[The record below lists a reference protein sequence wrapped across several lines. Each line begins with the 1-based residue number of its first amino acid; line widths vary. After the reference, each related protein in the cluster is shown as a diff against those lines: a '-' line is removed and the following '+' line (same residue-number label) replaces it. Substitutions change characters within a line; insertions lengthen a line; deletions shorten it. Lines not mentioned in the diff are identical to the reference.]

1 MGIGSTA
8 FPWRKQKSAVACVN
22 QRIKLQ
28 MSEIILG
35 HFYLPLKPKKT
46 NNNDNNNNKE
56 MIINNNN
63 I

>member
-1 MGIGSTA
+1 
-8 FPWRKQKSAVACVN
+8 
-22 QRIKLQ
+22 

-46 NNNDNNNNKE
+46 NNKE